1 MFITLHFQQILIYRN
16 LFSNVRISCAVFRHL
31 SVVYDSLSSLSCC
44 FLVVKHFFQTFF
56 NSNLC
61 FLYLSEATVIS
72 YNIFRR
78 LSTCFFIIF
87 WVVLILTF
95 FRIVCSFS
103 TTHQLTWTS
112 ITELKSFVKG
122 VFKFFHPHYLVY
134 LICIPM
140 WFLFIYCLLHLVSL
154 KYISNVLP

>member
-1 MFITLHFQQILIYRN
+1 MNTFRIFRVVSLFNFQCSSLYISNKFQYIEN
-16 LFSNVRISCAVFRHL
+16 LFSKVHISCTAFRHL
-31 SVVYDSLSSLSCC
+31 SVVCDSLSSLSCC

-56 NSNLC
+56 NPNLC

-78 LSTCFFIIF
+78 LSTSFFIIF

-95 FRIVCSFS
+95 FRIVYSLT

-122 VFKFFHPHYLVY
+122 VFNKFY
-134 LICIPM
+134 
-140 WFLFIYCLLHLVSL
+140 
-154 KYISNVLP
+154 

>member
-1 MFITLHFQQILIYRN
+1 MYQIWFVITNSSQWYGSFIFWKSFFAFYQVKLVNTIRIFRVVSLFNFQCSLLYISNKFQYIEI
-16 LFSNVRISCAVFRHL
+16 LFSNVSISCTAFRHL
-31 SVVYDSLSSLSCC
+31 SVVCDSLSSLSCC
-44 FLVVKHFFQTFF
+44 FFVVKYFFQTFF
-56 NSNLC
+56 ISNLC

-103 TTHQLTWTS
+103 TTH
-112 ITELKSFVKG
+112 
-122 VFKFFHPHYLVY
+122 
-134 LICIPM
+134 
-140 WFLFIYCLLHLVSL
+140 
-154 KYISNVLP
+154 